1 MLLFRIDHSFFIQGT
16 FTSLTQLAGY
26 LPLDIEE
33 DNVKDIIDDTRVLG
47 DDTVHTPGL
56 VEPTPTELD
65 DDNFP
70 DFFNVDTNDW
80 DEDWDFE
87 SDDDDIPN
95 HGVGRI
101 PPLENIEG
109 FQESKIKVDIRGG
122 SRISG
127 KGVHIHVYKGVGF
140 AFF

>member
-1 MLLFRIDHSFFIQGT
+1 MYKSYFIQGT

-47 DDTVHTPGL
+47 DDTVHTPEP
-56 VEPTPTELD
+56 VEQTPQDLD
-65 DDNFP
+65 DGNFP

-80 DEDWDFE
+80 DEDWGFG
-87 SDDDDIPN
+87 SDDDDIPY

-109 FQESKIKVDIRGG
+109 FQESKIKVDFRKGIQHFWKGA
-122 SRISG
+122 SYIYIS
-127 KGVHIHVYKGVGF
+127 
-140 AFF
+140 

>member
-1 MLLFRIDHSFFIQGT
+1 MVYAHILHFHLFIQGT

-70 DFFNVDTNDW
+70 DFFNVDINDW
-80 DEDWDFE
+80 DADWGFG

-101 PPLENIEG
+101 PPLENIES
-109 FQESKIKVDIRGG
+109 FQESKIKIDVRGG
-122 SRISG
+122 SRIS
-127 KGVHIHVYKGVGF
+127 
-140 AFF
+140 

>member
-1 MLLFRIDHSFFIQGT
+1 MHILLFSYIYIYKSYFIQGT

-47 DDTVHTPGL
+47 DNTVHTPEP
-56 VEPTPTELD
+56 VEQTPQDLD

-80 DEDWDFE
+80 DEDWGFE

-109 FQESKIKVDIRGG
+109 FQESKIKNIFQGRIQAFWKGG
-122 SRISG
+122 SYI
-127 KGVHIHVYKGVGF
+127 
-140 AFF
+140 